1 MTKYLSILIC
11 ALTCATLHAQSVIVK
26 GTGAGA
32 VHATGAGSVRGVAV
46 GATFTNFCS
55 DRFTVFNTNQDVVLD
70 NESGLT
76 WTRDANLLGWGTNQ
90 IAAVSYCSNLVYAGY
105 DDWRL
110 PPITEL
116 SRAEISGGSTNGLF
130 YSWQSAPPPLPTNHP
145 FVNIQTVYWTSYY
158 SGGLYKYLETADGD
172 VGNTSSESGLR
183 YVWPCRGP

>member
-1 MTKYLSILIC
+1 MTKLTAILII
-11 ALTCATLHAQSVIVK
+11 ALTCATLHAQSVFVK

-32 VHATGAGSVRGVAV
+32 VRGTGAGSVRGVAV

-116 SRAEISGGSTNGLF
+116 SRAEISGGSTN
-130 YSWQSAPPPLPTNHP
+130 TNR
-145 FVNIQTVYWTSYY
+145 
-158 SGGLYKYLETADGD
+158 E
-172 VGNTSSESGLR
+172 
-183 YVWPCRGP
+183 

>member
-1 MTKYLSILIC
+1 MTKLIAILI
-11 ALTCATLHAQSVIVK
+11 LTCATAFAQSVIVK
-26 GTGAGA
+26 GAGAGDAWGTGANVKGQI
-32 VHATGAGSVRGVAV
+32 VATETTYSAGRFSVW
-46 GATFTNFCS
+46 S
-55 DRFTVFNTNQDVVLD
+55 DNTNVVVD
-70 NESGLT
+70 NDSGLT